1 MAPARFSAGPPRHLR
16 AEGMS
21 ETQTNPIVS
30 FGDRRRTTPDENAIG
45 DLSPWEI
52 LRGIWA
58 RKEIILCA
66 FAGFMAIAVFWL
78 ATVTPTYTVEAR
90 VMLSPRAGEISTFDA
105 ESGPSLPDSETLQSE
120 IQVLTSRAL
129 VARLIADLG
138 LAANPEFNPALRS
151 PGFLGRIAVA
161 FGMRERN
168 PQTDIEEITDVV
180 LSRLE
185 VYQKSG
191 SRVIAILFTSV
202 DPRMAA
208 IIPNRLAELYIA
220 QQIEQRSGVNNE
232 ATKWLAEQIAE
243 LRVKVQESEAAV
255 EAFRTKSGLFLTNG
269 STLPQQQ
276 LTELNSQLSTAEADR
291 AAAQAKL
298 GNARDLLASG
308 NAVNS
313 AAEVLQSPLIQNLRQ
328 QEVALRAQ
336 IAQMSETLL
345 PSHPRVQEAEANLAD
360 LQVQIEKEVH
370 KVIEAL
376 ENEAR
381 VATARV
387 NSLRASLNRLQ
398 RRMGQLN
405 QDEVKLRALQRD
417 ADTNRALLESFL
429 LRYQQANARAEAD
442 AQAAN
447 ARIVSRAQQP
457 ADPTFPRMG
466 SAITFA
472 TLAGIVFAFCVA
484 FLIEVFARGFRTG
497 DQIERATGMPFLGLV
512 PELNPK
518 GRRNLHPADEV
529 MRDPSGLYAEA
540 IRSLQGHVLLARV
553 GERHAR
559 VVLVTSSQPG
569 EGKTAT
575 AASLA
580 RIFAMGG
587 YRTVLIDADM
597 HNPTVHE
604 ALGMRRLPGLADLLV
619 GRAAFQHVIRRD
631 TASHAHV
638 IQAGTP
644 ISNTTAALASSQM
657 QWVLTALQ
665 QTYDYIIIDSPAALA
680 TADAQVLAKLADVT
694 VLAVKW
700 SETNR
705 KTVLRALKM
714 LSAASSRRVGILLTQ
729 VNLRRYR
736 RYGSDAIEEYPAQA
750 PAARSRRAR
759 AV

>member
-1 MAPARFSAGPPRHLR
+1 MCS
-16 AEGMS
+16 S
-21 ETQTNPIVS
+21 
-30 FGDRRRTTPDENAIG
+30 
-45 DLSPWEI
+45 DL
-52 LRGIWA
+52 
-58 RKEIILCA
+58 
-66 FAGFMAIAVFWL
+66 
-78 ATVTPTYTVEAR
+78 
-90 VMLSPRAGEISTFDA
+90 
-105 ESGPSLPDSETLQSE
+105 
-120 IQVLTSRAL
+120 
-129 VARLIADLG
+129 
-138 LAANPEFNPALRS
+138 
-151 PGFLGRIAVA
+151 
-161 FGMRERN
+161 
-168 PQTDIEEITDVV
+168 
-180 LSRLE
+180 
-185 VYQKSG
+185 
-191 SRVIAILFTSV
+191 IAILFTSV